1 MPLLASPFVG
11 SATDD
16 VGPQHLHV
24 VGVLGCGE
32 HRTGGS
38 VDAVYGVLVL
48 METVGAALFPWWQ
61 GYGPMNAPERT
72 RIATPYGRRGRSRQR
87 TLEEAEERR
96 EGCVFRTRARKRP
109 AELEHPTS
117 RCGIASAATPDSRR
131 RRTATPCASRPRSRR
146 RFERG
151 RIRPNRNRQDRS
163 VAPRMTGSV
172 APSQPGSLQ
181 QVPVSHQPQSL
192 RSSPESP

>member
-1 MPLLASPFVG
+1 VSPSVG

-38 VDAVYGVLVL
+38 VVAVYGVLVL

-72 RIATPYGRRGRSRQR
+72 RIATPYMVAAGAVDS
-87 TLEEAEERR
+87 
-96 EGCVFRTRARKRP
+96 ARWKRP
-109 AELEHPTS
+109 KSGARAVSSARAQESGPPSWSTRRAAAESLVLRHL
-117 RCGIASAATPDSRR
+117 IAGDVVLRHHVRPVHVRVDGLSVGESGRIETG
-131 RRTATPCASRPRSRR
+131 RTARLLLA
-146 RFERG
+146 
-151 RIRPNRNRQDRS
+151 
-163 VAPRMTGSV
+163 
-172 APSQPGSLQ
+172 
-181 QVPVSHQPQSL
+181 
-192 RSSPESP
+192 